1 MPAEGGSDKGGN
13 GGGWRVVKCARDVR
27 AGRVTNVIRVTKAA
41 KKAMV
46 AKMARV
52 AFPFCK

>member
-1 MPAEGGSDKGGN
+1 MPAEGGSDKGGK
-13 GGGWRVVKCARDVR
+13 GGGWGVVKCARDVR
-27 AGRVTNVIRVTKAA
+27 VGRVTNVIRVTKVA

-46 AKMARV
+46 AKMVSV